1 MKVLPST
8 SDVNHMPMTSPPFLV
23 TSFMCSIK
31 EFLFLTSPRTRVF
44 VESSPQCKLI
54 VDPYLE
60 DRHVRLD
67 ITNEEDHL
75 ILVSSF
81 FYSNLH

>member
-1 MKVLPST
+1 MKALPPT
-8 SDVNHMPMTSPPFLV
+8 SDMNHMFVTSPPFLV
-23 TSFMCSIK
+23 TSFMYSIK

-60 DRHVRLD
+60 DRHVCLD
-67 ITNEEDHL
+67 ITNDEDHL

-81 FYSNLH
+81 FYSDLY